1 MLFPATD
8 IGDGNTFSNIIA
20 HIEVA
25 KADLDSKKR
34 RESNNFNIQI
44 NKKDYYS
51 PTCVKNIDKKN
62 INSTAK

>member
-34 RESNNFNIQI
+34 RES
-44 NKKDYYS
+44 KS
-51 PTCVKNIDKKN
+51 
-62 INSTAK
+62 